1 MYTIDFT
8 SEVKKIMA
16 KWKKSDPMKFKK
28 LSNILDDIQEHPRT
42 GIGHPHPLK
51 GGQDITYSRHITKWD
66 RIIYD
71 IYNEEIHVLVVEL
84 EGHYD
89 DK

>member
-1 MYTIDFT
+1 MYTLDFT
-8 SEVKKIMA
+8 YDVKKIMA

-28 LSNILDDIQEHPRT
+28 LSNILSDIQKHPRT
-42 GIGHPHPLK
+42 GLGHPHPLK

-71 IYNEEIHVLVVEL
+71 IYEEEIHVLVVEL

>member
-16 KWKKSDPMKFKK
+16 KWKKSDPIKFKK
-28 LSNILDDIQEHPRT
+28 LVNILNNIQDHPRT

-66 RIIYD
+66 RIIYEIFD
-71 IYNEEIHVLVVEL
+71 EEIHVLVIEL